1 MPGTL
6 LTNPA
11 GCMKPKRSLR
21 YAGLHPRTLR
31 AYRAAIDRFLKF
43 VNRRHLKISR
53 PHQLDRQIAEFI
65 DVSYQEGEPLS
76 YSGHLLSAVKRFH
89 PQLRLELPEAS
100 QFLRNWQRCY
110 VPQRALPASWAL
122 VEGLMGFAFR
132 RGEVCMG
139 LLLGLGFCCLLRTSE
154 MLAITHHHLVFHPR
168 QKGLSVILPG
178 SKTSQ
183 GNPQVLFVED
193 PQLVAMAK
201 SIASPT
207 STQLL
212 WDQGP
217 HAFRALFSRLLE
229 DAGFGPSDYTPYA
242 LRRGGATWWFQ
253 HTLSIDAVVARGR
266 WACPRT
272 AKSYVDEGT
281 MQLANVTWTKVQCRR
296 VRNGQQF
303 CSQVR
308 LHQKRSRSG
317 IV

>member
-1 MPGTL
+1 
-6 LTNPA
+6 
-11 GCMKPKRSLR
+11 MKPKRSLR

-43 VNRRHLKISR
+43 VNKKHLKISKPR
-53 PHQLDRQIAEFI
+53 QLDRQIAEFI
-65 DVSYQEGEPLS
+65 DVSFQEGEPLS
-76 YSGHLLSAVKRFH
+76 YSGHLLSAVTRFH
-89 PQLRLELPEAS
+89 PQLRLVLPQSS

-122 VEGLMGFAFR
+122 VEALMGFAFE
-132 RGEVCMG
+132 RGESNLG

-154 MLAITHHHLVFHPR
+154 ILAITHHHVVFHPR
-168 QKGLSVILPG
+168 NTGLSVILPG

-193 PQLVAMAK
+193 PQLVAMARA
-201 SIASPT
+201 IISPT
-207 STQLL
+207 SKRLL
-212 WDQGP
+212 WTQGA
-217 HAFRALFSRLLE
+217 HAFRAWFSRLLE

-253 HTLSIDAVVARGR
+253 HTLSIDSVVARGR

-281 MQLANVTWTKVQCRR
+281 MQLANVTWTRAQRRR
-296 VRNGQQF
+296 VREGQRF

-308 LHQKRSRSG
+308 LRQKRSRSG
-317 IV
+317 TV